1 MAVASSSQNTY
12 SNEKVKAELTTDFLD
27 VHQYIKT
34 FHIINYLKSWFD
46 FIIIESFFFRIS
58 F

>member
-34 FHIINYLKSWFD
+34 FHIYKLSQIM
-46 FIIIESFFFRIS
+46 I
-58 F
+58 